1 MTLISNGDR
10 GVGASKGASDW
21 EDEVYGKSPLSAA
34 GHSSTS
40 TPNPVRDLKKPS
52 QKISFGDYKNFKQ
65 TGVKPSPI
73 PYTATPEQK
82 AKDAPGHSRNTSG
95 VSAITPMGRVPSSE
109 GGDFKPAVAKVHVNL
124 VTAEKTAVKD
134 VERYL
139 CCTVILLSGADA

>member
-40 TPNPVRDLKKPS
+40 TPNAVRDLKKPS
-52 QKISFGDYKNFKQ
+52 QKISFGDYKNYKQ
-65 TGVKPSPI
+65 TGVKPSPR

-82 AKDAPGHSRNTSG
+82 ARQDAPAHSRNTST
-95 VSAITPMGRVPSSE
+95 VSAITPMGRISSSD
-109 GGDFKPAVAKVHVNL
+109 GGDIKSVAAKVNSF
-124 VTAEKTAVKD
+124 TAEKAPAKD
-134 VERYL
+134 NER
-139 CCTVILLSGADA
+139 

>member
-21 EDEVYGKSPLSAA
+21 EDEVYGKSPLSAT

-65 TGVKPSPI
+65 TGVKPSPR

-82 AKDAPGHSRNTSG
+82 ARDAPGHSRNTSA
-95 VSAITPMGRVPSSE
+95 VSAITPMGRVTSSE
-109 GGDFKPAVAKVHVNL
+109 GGDFKPAATKIHVNP
-124 VTAEKTAVKD
+124 VTAEKTVVKD
-134 VERYL
+134 VER
-139 CCTVILLSGADA
+139 

>member
-40 TPNPVRDLKKPS
+40 TPNAVRDLKKPS
-52 QKISFGDYKNFKQ
+52 QKISFGDYKNYKQ

-73 PYTATPEQK
+73 PHTATPEQK
-82 AKDAPGHSRNTSG
+82 ARQDAPGHSRNASA
-95 VSAITPMGRVPSSE
+95 VSAITPMGRISSSD
-109 GGDFKPAVAKVHVNL
+109 GGDIKSVAAKVNSF
-124 VTAEKTAVKD
+124 TAEKAPAKD
-134 VERYL
+134 NER
-139 CCTVILLSGADA
+139 